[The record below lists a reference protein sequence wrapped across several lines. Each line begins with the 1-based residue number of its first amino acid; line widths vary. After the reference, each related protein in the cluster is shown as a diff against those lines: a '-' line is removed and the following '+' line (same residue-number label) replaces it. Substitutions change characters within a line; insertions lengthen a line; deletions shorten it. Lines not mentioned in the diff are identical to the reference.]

1 MNSENL
7 PGLYLHIPFC
17 RGKCAYC
24 GFYSRTDLSLIPDF
38 LKSLRAE
45 MTLYREAFSRI
56 DTVYLGGGT
65 PSILG
70 ASHLEVILDAV
81 RRQFVIADDAEI
93 TVELNPGDLT
103 ARALRTLRALGVNRL
118 TLGCQS
124 FDDAVLAF
132 LGRRHS
138 AGQCRDA
145 ILAVRAAGFD
155 DLGLDLIYGLPAPG
169 GDPGTAF
176 RGWLASLQT
185 ALSFQP
191 EHLSCYQLTLE
202 ADTPLAATLAL
213 SPLSLPD
220 DDLSAR
226 YFLTTSER
234 LEAAGYRH
242 YEVSNFT
249 CDDDHRARHNRK
261 YWDHTPYLGLGPSAH
276 SFDGTRRWWNPRDF
290 DAWVGALRDGMR
302 PIAGEEILTLD
313 QLRLEALFLGLRTRE
328 GIDMEAYRKRYGF
341 DLCAERGDKIA
352 QLAAAGLV
360 RADGYRFSPTR
371 RGLVCADFLARFL
384 S

>member
-1 MNSENL
+1 MNTETL

-17 RGKCAYC
+17 RSKCAYC
-24 GFYSRTDLSLIPDF
+24 GFYSRTDLSRIPDF
-38 LKSLRAE
+38 LKGLRAE
-45 MTLYREAFSRI
+45 MTLYRAAFPRI

-65 PSILG
+65 PSVLE
-70 ASHLEVILDAV
+70 APHLEAILDALQ
-81 RRQFVIADDAEI
+81 RQFVIADGAEI
-93 TVELNPGDLT
+93 TVELNPGDLK
-103 ARALRTLRALGVNRL
+103 AKALRTLRALGVNRI

-132 LGRRHS
+132 LGRRHT
-138 AGQCRDA
+138 ARQGRDA
-145 ILAVRAAGFD
+145 ILAARAAGFD
-155 DLGLDLIYGLPAPG
+155 HLGLDLIYGLPDPG
-169 GDPGTAF
+169 GEAGAAF
-176 RGWLASLQT
+176 RGWLETLRT
-185 ALSFQP
+185 ALSFHP

-202 ADTPLAATLAL
+202 SGTPLAATLAR

-242 YEVSNFT
+242 YEVSNYA

-261 YWDHTPYLGLGPSAH
+261 YWDHTPYLGLGPAAH
-276 SFDGTRRWWNPRDF
+276 SFDGTRRWWNPRDL
-290 DAWVGALRDGMR
+290 DAWIGSLREGAR
-302 PIAGEEILTLD
+302 PIAGEEMLTRD
-313 QLRLEALFLGLRTRE
+313 QLRLEALFLGLRTWE
-328 GIDMEAYRKRYGF
+328 GIDTVAFRRRYGL
-341 DLCAERGDKIA
+341 DLRAERGGEIR

-360 RADGYRFSPTR
+360 RSDGDRVSPTR
-371 RGLVCADFLARFL
+371 RGLACADFLARLL